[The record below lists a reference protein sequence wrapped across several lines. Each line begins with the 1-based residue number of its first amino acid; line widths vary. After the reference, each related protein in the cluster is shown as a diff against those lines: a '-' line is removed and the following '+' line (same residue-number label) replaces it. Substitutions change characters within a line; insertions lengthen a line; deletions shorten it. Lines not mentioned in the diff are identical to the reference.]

1 MGVRFG
7 LVDGSNAHREPEGAL
22 RGAVG
27 EQLGRLSSIAIAHWW
42 GLVEWLVKLGRASCP
57 VGGPWGSVGTPY
69 RGCMWG
75 RAVY

>member
-42 GLVEWLVKLGRASCP
+42 GLVEYIRGRGGT
-57 VGGPWGSVGTPY
+57 VGMG
-69 RGCMWG
+69 
-75 RAVY
+75 